1 MLEKTLGISDL
12 HLLKTLSL
20 TDLVLFGITSILGS
34 GGFNLIGDALSEG
47 GYNSL
52 YTLGTSGALFLGS
65 AYSYSYARQKYNS
78 NISETKIIESI
89 YGSIGKNISIFSI
102 LFYNI
107 FIIATILVF
116 CSKLLFPEKNSFQ
129 QISFA
134 LILLGIMT
142 LSAFQKL
149 EFNKE
154 VINIFSIG
162 IVVLLSIIGFI
173 GGKQIFTEGF
183 QPVSFRKVNM
193 YESFL
198 LFFFVLAG
206 HDALIKFTEETKN
219 PSNIDKSM
227 YYSIIASIILTIGVC
242 LACLYYIDFKN
253 DKMENALALIFD
265 RGILNGSGKY
275 ITTIS
280 LIFMIVTSFVGYLAT
295 TRYLYRLE
303 DFDGSTSGN
312 VSTISILL
320 ITLFTGLAILI
331 NNTISLV
338 KYTDIALIIVLLLVS
353 SSAFIDK
360 YNKKEINIID
370 GASSA
375 GFLSVLILAIYNR

>member
-1 MLEKTLGISDL
+1 
-12 HLLKTLSL
+12 
-20 TDLVLFGITSILGS
+20 
-34 GGFNLIGDALSEG
+34 
-47 GYNSL
+47 
-52 YTLGTSGALFLGS
+52 
-65 AYSYSYARQKYNS
+65 
-78 NISETKIIESI
+78 
-89 YGSIGKNISIFSI
+89 
-102 LFYNI
+102 
-107 FIIATILVF
+107 
-116 CSKLLFPEKNSFQ
+116 
-129 QISFA
+129 
-134 LILLGIMT
+134 MT
-142 LSAFQKL
+142 LLAFQKL

-154 VINIFSIG
+154 IINLFSVG
-162 IVVLLSIIGFI
+162 IVILLSIIGFI

-227 YYSIIASIILTIGVC
+227 YYSIIVSIILTIGVC

-253 DKMENALALIFD
+253 DKIENALALIFD

-303 DFDGSTSGN
+303 GFNGNTSGN

-320 ITLFTGLAILI
+320 ITLFTGFAILI

-338 KYTDIALIIVLLLVS
+338 EYTDIALIIVLLLVS

-375 GFLSVLILAIYNR
+375 GFLSVLILAIQNHFL